1 VANGFDCWL
10 RSRLAAA
17 AQAIGPRDQQG
28 PVPVTVSIV
37 QEADVADKAEFVGRI
52 EAIEHVDVRARVE
65 GFLQSLNFREG
76 DDVKRGDL
84 LYVIEP
90 DQYQAAVDQ
99 AKAQVAS
106 ARAQL
111 CNAELTLQRRQE
123 LFKNR
128 NVSQADLDK
137 AIADRDAA
145 AAALD

>member
-90 DQYQAAVDQ
+90 DQYQAAGRPGQGTGRKRTRSIVQ
-99 AKAQVAS
+99 C
-106 ARAQL
+106 RAHT
-111 CNAELTLQRRQE
+111 AAPPGALQESECEPGRPR
-123 LFKNR
+123 
-128 NVSQADLDK
+128 
-137 AIADRDAA
+137 
-145 AAALD
+145 